1 MPLAFD
7 LGDNAANQVDI
18 IPLAVHPGETVT
30 VKNVAGSTVNVLG
43 NGLNG
48 GATSTIAATASA
60 SFTTP
65 TYLQSQGR
73 SSCLVSGNA
82 VYGN

>member
-7 LGDNAANQVDI
+7 LGDNASNQVDI
-18 IPLAVHPGETVT
+18 IPLAVTSGQTIT
-30 VKNVAGSTVNVLG
+30 LKNVAGSTINVLG

-48 GATSTIAATASA
+48 GATSTIAATASGT
-60 SFTTP
+60 FTAP
-65 TYLQSQGR
+65 TYVASQGR
-73 SSCLVSGNA
+73 TSCLVSGG